1 MNTIEID
8 GANKKPPRA
17 LICGLGGQDGAYL
30 ARFLIAK
37 GYEVCGTSRDAMTI
51 NRQSLCA
58 LGIDDSVKIFS
69 MALNDFRSVLQ
80 TVIRIAPD
88 EIYNLAGQTSVG
100 LSFEQ
105 PVETIES
112 ILIGTLNLL
121 EAIRFA
127 DRPISFYNAGSSECF
142 GNTDDIPATEA
153 TPFKPRSPY
162 AIAKTSA
169 HNLVV
174 NYREAYGLHAC
185 TGILFNHESPV
196 RSERFVTQKIVRAAA
211 RIANGKPERLQ
222 LGRLDI
228 YRDWGWAPEYVEVMW
243 LMLQQKSLDDFV
255 IATGRS
261 VSLEY
266 FVEQAFSH
274 MNLRWRDHVDL
285 SDELLR
291 PTDIRQGSA
300 DPSHAARQLGWIAQ
314 HDVDYVIYE
323 MCKAAREFVG
333 VPPVNIN

>member
-1 MNTIEID
+1 
-8 GANKKPPRA
+8 
-17 LICGLGGQDGAYL
+17 
-30 ARFLIAK
+30 
-37 GYEVCGTSRDAMTI
+37 
-51 NRQSLCA
+51 
-58 LGIDDSVKIFS
+58 

-80 TVIRIAPD
+80 TVIRVAPD

-127 DRPISFYNAGSSECF
+127 SRPIAFYNAGSSECF
-142 GNTDDIPATEA
+142 GNTDDIPATET
-153 TPFKPRSPY
+153 TPFRPRSPY

-169 HNLVV
+169 HNLVA
-174 NYREAYGLHAC
+174 NYREAYGLRAC
-185 TGILFNHESPV
+185 TGILFNHESPL
-196 RSERFVTQKIVRAAA
+196 RSERFVTQKIARAAA
-211 RIANGKPERLQ
+211 RIAIGQTERLQ

-243 LMLQQKSLDDFV
+243 RMLQQERFDDFV

-266 FVEQAFSH
+266 FVEQVFSC

-285 SDELLR
+285 NDSLLR
-291 PTDIRQGSA
+291 PTDIRYGSA
-300 DPSHAARQLGWIAQ
+300 DPARAALQLGWRAQ
-314 HDVDYVIYE
+314 FDVDFVISE
-323 MCKAAREFVG
+323 MCKSARDFVSISQMD
-333 VPPVNIN
+333 IN